1 MRAISIVLAGAVLAT
16 VGGCSSLVGP
26 GDDLSRRVDYLRQ
39 DIQDL
44 TAQQKQLTK
53 EVEALRAQVGS
64 TPAQVP
70 AQASAPAAAVPM
82 EEASPKVEIQ
92 NLAADP
98 ASLYK
103 TAFDLMEAGKYTEA
117 ERSFADFIRRFPQ
130 SDLADNAQ
138 YWIGECLYSQ
148 KNYQDA
154 EKAFE
159 AVPEHFPFGNK
170 VPDAMYKQ
178 AVCQIQLGLKPQ
190 AEATIRKLTENFPDS
205 EAAAKAK
212 SLHPAP

>member
-1 MRAISIVLAGAVLAT
+1 MRAISMVLAGALLAT
-16 VGGCSSLVGP
+16 AGACSSLVGP

-44 TAQQKQLTK
+44 TAQQKQLVK
-53 EVEALRAQVGS
+53 EVEALRAQAG
-64 TPAQVP
+64 PAP
-70 AQASAPAAAVPM
+70 AQAAAPAPAAAVPS
-82 EEASPKVEIQ
+82 EEASRRVEIQ

-103 TAFDLMEAGKYTEA
+103 TAFDLMEARKYTEA
-117 ERSFADFIRRFPQ
+117 ERNFADFIRRFPQ

-138 YWIGECLYSQ
+138 YWIGECLYSE
-148 KNYQDA
+148 KNYQEA

-159 AVPEHFPFGNK
+159 AVSEHFPFGNK

-178 AVCQIQLGLKPQ
+178 AVCQIQLGQKLQ

-205 EAAAKAK
+205 DAAAKAK